1 MGSTELRAAAQQA
14 LEALALWKVDFPS
27 SWAKHDEKAI
37 KDLRTALAEPV
48 QEPVASIYIT
58 PNGSREFDDWRHDL
72 PVGSNLLYT
81 APPQRPAEPV
91 QEPDL
96 SHCPQCGGPADNGH
110 DRSFPPSPYFCTKC
124 MAEPVPVAWMHVPY
138 PGNAISPML
147 SLSKHREPSL
157 YAATVPLYIKEQL

>member
-48 QEPVASIYIT
+48 QEP
-58 PNGSREFDDWRHDL
+58 DL
-72 PVGSNLLYT
+72 F
-81 APPQRPAEPV
+81 
-91 QEPDL
+91 
-96 SHCPQCGGPADNGH
+96 HCPKCGGPADNGH